1 MNRRLAVGVGVG
13 IVVLVAA
20 VLTGFGGGIFL
31 SNVDEKE
38 TPTANPQTETGP
50 ETDAGEPFKTAS
62 ITVELVDWNQWP
74 ATDEPVGIEVTAEA
88 RGYTRLSY
96 DGLRLC
102 AYGENGT
109 VLFNKTVG
117 TLRSPDSGTFYHV
130 HTVNMTTTT
139 APAYV
144 TVDHPSLRND
154 TRVAVDV
161 LTWDD
166 ETERLDQH
174 TSDSQQSLVE
184 TFDGLQ
190 DEFPFPRTHEI
201 GRCG

>member
-1 MNRRLAVGVGVG
+1 
-13 IVVLVAA
+13 VVLVAA